1 MMLEDDNDVMLR
13 ACVRKQVG
21 HREQVLE
28 GSGWKMLPGLFPTG
42 KPLELDIS
50 YKVFQNVPVLPQQTL
65 FPPRS
70 PLHCYLQCIDAKMF
84 IPSALSGV
92 MFAAKPLLC

>member
-1 MMLEDDNDVMLR
+1 MLEDDDDVVLR
-13 ACVRKQVG
+13 SCVRKQVG

-42 KPLELDIS
+42 KPLELDVS
-50 YKVFQNVPVLPQQTL
+50 YKVAQTFQSFHSKL
-65 FPPRS
+65 RS
-70 PLHCYLQCIDAKMF
+70 PSHCYLQCIDAKML

-92 MFAAKPLLC
+92 VFAGKPLLC